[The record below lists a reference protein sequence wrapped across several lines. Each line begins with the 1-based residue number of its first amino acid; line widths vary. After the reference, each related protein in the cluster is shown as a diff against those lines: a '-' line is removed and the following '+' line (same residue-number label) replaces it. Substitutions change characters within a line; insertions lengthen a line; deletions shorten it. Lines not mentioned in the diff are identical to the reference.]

1 MFPVCH
7 LPRFA
12 SSVWANWGTQSE
24 DDRSFRCPGVHLVH
38 NIERTAPKPV
48 VMSSSWNLLQP
59 SQSSLTPLGS
69 WVSLLQPSR
78 RTPWSR
84 LFLEMKD
91 LISCGTEDRVEANH
105 QLQTNYWS
113 QIFHTVHCN
122 FVLYEALLLIV
133 RVITDNIPGW
143 ESFQIGFLIDFGKH
157 CSFFF
162 PLVSS

>member
-1 MFPVCH
+1 MFPDCH

-12 SSVWANWGTQSE
+12 PSVWANWGTQSE
-24 DDRSFRCPGVHLVH
+24 DDRSFRCPGMHLVH
-38 NIERTAPKPV
+38 NIEQTAPKPV

-91 LISCGTEDRVEANH
+91 LINCGTEDRVEANH

-113 QIFHTVHCN
+113 QIVHTVHCN
-122 FVLYEALLLIV
+122 FVLSSMVQVNTDDSRLRKLPNQVFLV
-133 RVITDNIPGW
+133 R
-143 ESFQIGFLIDFGKH
+143 FGKH
-157 CSFFF
+157 LQLFHS
-162 PLVSS
+162 LV